1 MAFIT
6 LYNSV
11 NCDYA
16 KGCLE
21 RNPPH
26 EFILLSKND
35 TDFIHEKC
43 YGGDASKVYKS
54 CSNEKLPKTCDK
66 SICWETYVGQELYQL
81 TLIDF
86 LVQVRILV
94 INKIGSYS

>member
-16 KGCLE
+16 KGCVE
-21 RNPPH
+21 SNSKH
-26 EFILLSKND
+26 DFILLKDNMTAAIPD
-35 TDFIHEKC
+35 ICLD
-43 YGGDASKVYKS
+43 SKVYKS
-54 CSNEKLPKTCDK
+54 CSNEKLPTCDK

-86 LVQVRILV
+86 LVQVRI
-94 INKIGSYS
+94 

>member
-16 KGCLE
+16 KGCVE
-21 RNPPH
+21 NTPKH
-26 EFILLSKND
+26 DFILLQENETALIPD
-35 TDFIHEKC
+35 MCLD
-43 YGGDASKVYKS
+43 SKVYKS

-66 SICWETYVGQELYQL
+66 SICWETFVGQELYQL

-86 LVQVRILV
+86 LVQVRFFVSI
-94 INKIGSYS
+94 S

>member
-6 LYNSV
+6 LYTSV

-16 KGCLE
+16 TGCFE
-21 RNPPH
+21 RNPGH
-26 EFILLSKND
+26 EFILLNNND
-35 TDFIHEKC
+35 TDVVIFDKC
-43 YGGDASKVYKS
+43 YNNTVYKS
-54 CSNEKLPKTCDK
+54 CSNENLPQKCEK

-86 LVQVRILV
+86 LVQVRILQS
-94 INKIGSYS
+94 IS